1 LPWVKGQGKAFTKAE
16 IVKGIGTKYVPGA
29 LRKMTE
35 KTKTLSFDRT
45 NKVYSVP
52 A

>member
-1 LPWVKGQGKAFTKAE
+1 LACVKAQGKPVTKAE
-16 IVKGIGTKYVPGA
+16 IVKGIGTKYVGA
-29 LRKMTE
+29 LKKMTE